1 MLCVRDVTELKQ
13 LAAEAG
19 QQKRELEIIGEI
31 LSINQEKFHEFIDSS
46 RNFISENE
54 QLIKTAGAKKP
65 DVIGQLFRNMHT
77 IKGNARTYGLLHL
90 TNLVHEA
97 EQTYDDLRNNPHS
110 EWDEHRLLAELA
122 KTHAVIE
129 EYAKI
134 NEIKLGRKGPG
145 RRGRV
150 EKYLMV
156 QKEHVQEA
164 LEILG
169 TADTKDVSS
178 LKTANQRVQNKLM
191 LIGTER
197 IRDVLAGVLD
207 SLPSLAKELGKE
219 PPEIAISDDDHVV
232 RTQISDL
239 LKNVFVHLYRNSLDH
254 GLETAAERLA
264 QGKPATGRIEL
275 ELALGDGRLWLK
287 LRDDGRGLAVGR
299 LRKKAAEKGLI
310 PEHDQSPPEAIA
322 QLIFA
327 SGFSTAEKITEVSGR
342 GVGMDAV
349 KDFVQREGGSIEL
362 RFLNQDADADF
373 RPFET
378 VIGLPD
384 KFAMRAKDH
393 NYNRPNSGKS
403 IYYPSLSA
411 EKQLFSSEKLAS

>member
-1 MLCVRDVTELKQ
+1 VTELKQ

-19 QQKRELEIIGEI
+19 QQKRELEIIGQI
-31 LSINQEKFHEFIDSS
+31 LSVNQEKFHEFIDSAS
-46 RNFISENE
+46 QFLAENE
-54 QLIKTAGAKKP
+54 RLIKNAGAKKP

-90 TNLVHEA
+90 TNIVHEA

-110 EWDEHRLLAELA
+110 EWDEERLMAELGDTYA
-122 KTHAVIE
+122 MIE
-129 EYAKI
+129 EYARI

-145 RRGRV
+145 RRGGV

-156 QKEHVQEA
+156 QKRHIHEV

-169 TADTKDVSS
+169 TADADDVPS
-178 LKTANQRVQNKLM
+178 LRAANQRAQNELM

-197 IRDVLAGVLD
+197 IQEILVGVLD

-219 PPEIAISDDDHVV
+219 SPEIAISDNGNVV

-239 LKNVFVHLYRNSLDH
+239 LKNVFMHLYRNSLDH
-254 GLETAAERLA
+254 GLEPAAERLA
-264 QGKPATGRIEL
+264 QGKRPAGRIEL
-275 ELALGDGRLWLK
+275 ELALGDGQLWFK
-287 LRDDGRGLAVGR
+287 LRDDGRGLAVAA
-299 LRKKAAEKGLI
+299 LRKKAIEKGLI
-310 PEHDQSPPEAIA
+310 PAQDSSSSEDIA

-327 SGFSTAEKITEVSGR
+327 AGFSTAETVTEISGR

-349 KDFVQREGGSIEL
+349 KDFVQREGGSIEI
-362 RFLNQDADADF
+362 RFLNPHADADF

-384 KFAMRAKDH
+384 KFAMRATDRTDGRRNPKKTDLLPILV
-393 NYNRPNSGKS
+393 R
-403 IYYPSLSA
+403 A
-411 EKQLFSSEKLAS
+411 EAAVSKREPHRLEGAI